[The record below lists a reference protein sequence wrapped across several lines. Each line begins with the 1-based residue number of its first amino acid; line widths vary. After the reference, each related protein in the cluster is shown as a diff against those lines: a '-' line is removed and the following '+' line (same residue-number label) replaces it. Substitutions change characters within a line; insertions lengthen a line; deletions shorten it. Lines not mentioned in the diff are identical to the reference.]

1 MRIKT
6 SSTGLRVLTSLSLTI
21 ASAWSATASA
31 GGIMLYEVGQEG
43 AGLAN
48 AGAAVLATDPSVLM
62 NNPAGIS
69 ELEGTQINAS
79 GQLVIGHIKF
89 SGDANSDFAGNNG
102 DNALD
107 YLPGASFFISHQID
121 DKSSIG
127 FGMYGNFG
135 LAVKYDDDWAGR
147 YFTQNAAVIGL
158 SLEPVYSYKVD
169 EKLSLGIGPR
179 IMYAYYRTEAAV
191 DNNVLGLGSG
201 RSDGRL
207 EYEDTDIGV
216 GLNMGALYHLNERM
230 DIGLAYTSKV
240 DLDFEDRPTFD
251 NINNP
256 LLNTAL
262 QTANISSLELAMQVP
277 QTLLL
282 STSYI
287 LDPQWK
293 LLSSLGWQDWSQFGD
308 IGVEVE
314 ADADAGSVTT
324 GVDRKYKDTWHA
336 SLGAQ
341 YQASR
346 QLRWSMGI
354 GYDSSMVDDQDRTVD
369 NPAGDAW
376 RFAGGLNYAVD
387 DSLKL
392 HAAYTL
398 VWLGDMDLSQSKSRS
413 GETLSGSYDS
423 TALHIVG
430 GGAVWRF

>member
-1 MRIKT
+1 
-6 SSTGLRVLTSLSLTI
+6 
-21 ASAWSATASA
+21 
-31 GGIMLYEVGQEG
+31 MLYEVGQEG

-48 AGAAVLATDPSVLM
+48 AGAAALATDPSVLM
-62 NNPAGIS
+62 SNPAGIAQ
-69 ELEGTQINAS
+69 LEGTQVNAS

-89 SGDANSDFAGNNG
+89 SGDERSDFTGNNG
-102 DNALD
+102 GNALD
-107 YLPGASFFISHQID
+107 YLPGASFFISHQLD
-121 DKSSIG
+121 EKSSIG

-158 SLEPVYSYKVD
+158 SLQPVYSYKVD
-169 EKLSLGIGPR
+169 DRLSVGIGPR
-179 IMYAYYRTEAAV
+179 FMYGYYRTEAAV
-191 DNNVLGLGSG
+191 DNNVLGLGAG

-207 EYEDTDIGV
+207 EYQDTDLGV
-216 GLNMGALYHLNERM
+216 GLNMGALYHLNERT
-230 DIGLAYTSKV
+230 DLGIAYTSKV
-240 DLDFEDRPTFD
+240 ELEFEDRPSFD

-262 QTANISSLELAMQVP
+262 QTANIQSLELAMQVP
-277 QTLLL
+277 QTLLV
-282 STSYI
+282 SSSYI
-287 LDPQWK
+287 LDPQWT
-293 LLSSLGWQDWSQFGD
+293 LLTSLGWQDWSQFGD

-314 ADADAGSVTT
+314 ADAGNVTT

-354 GYDSSMVDDQDRTVD
+354 GYDSAMVDDRDRTAD

-376 RFAGGLNYAVD
+376 RFAGGVNYAVD
-387 DSLKL
+387 DSLEL

-398 VWLGDMDLSQSKSRS
+398 VWLGNMDLSQSKSRS
-413 GETLSGSYDS
+413 GDTLSGSYDS
-423 TALHIVG
+423 SALHILG

>member
-1 MRIKT
+1 MGTIT
-6 SSTGLRVLTSLSLTI
+6 SSTGLRVLSSLSLAI
-21 ASAWSATASA
+21 AAAWSATANA

-43 AGLAN
+43 AGLSN

-62 NNPAGIS
+62 SNPAGIS

-89 SGDANSDFAGNNG
+89 SGDSNSDFTGNNG
-102 DNALD
+102 GNALD
-107 YLPGASFFISHQID
+107 YLPGASFFISHQIN

-179 IMYAYYRTEAAV
+179 IMYGFYRTEAAV
-191 DNNVLGLGSG
+191 DNNVLGLGGG
-201 RSDGRL
+201 RSDGQL
-207 EYEDTDIGV
+207 EYEDTDIGI
-216 GLNMGALYHLNERM
+216 GINMGALYHLNERI
-230 DIGLAYTSKV
+230 DVGLAYTSKV
-240 DLDFEDRPTFD
+240 DLEFEDRPSFE

-262 QTANISSLELAMQVP
+262 QTANINSLELAMQVP

-282 STSYI
+282 SSSYI
-287 LDPQWK
+287 LDQQWK
-293 LLSSLGWQDWSQFGD
+293 LLASLGWQDWSQFGD

-314 ADADAGSVTT
+314 ADSGTVST

-336 SLGAQ
+336 SVGAQ

-346 QLRWSMGI
+346 QLRWSMGM
-354 GYDSSMVDDQDRTVD
+354 GYDSSMVEDADRTAD
-369 NPAGDAW
+369 NPAAEAW
-376 RFAGGLNYAVD
+376 RFSGGLNYAVD
-387 DSLKL
+387 DSLDL
-392 HAAYTL
+392 HMAYTL

-413 GETLSGSYDS
+413 GDTLSGSYDS
-423 TALHIVG
+423 SALHILG

>member
-1 MRIKT
+1 MDRKNHSRHVI
-6 SSTGLRVLTSLSLTI
+6 SGGAAALLSLI
-21 ASAWSATASA
+21 WANPASA

-69 ELEGTQINAS
+69 RLEGTQVSAN

-89 SGDANSDFAGNNG
+89 SGDASSDFAGDNG
-102 DNALD
+102 GNALD

-121 DKSSIG
+121 DRSSIG

-147 YFTQNAAVIGL
+147 YFTQEAAVIGL
-158 SLEPVYSYKVD
+158 SFEPVYSYKVD

-179 IMYAYYRTEAAV
+179 IMYGYYRTQAAV
-191 DNNVLGLGSG
+191 DNNVLGLGGG
-201 RSDGRL
+201 RSDGQL
-207 EYEDTDIGV
+207 EYQDTDIGI
-216 GLNMGALYHLNERM
+216 GLNMGLLYQLNERM
-230 DIGLAYTSKV
+230 DVGLAYTSKV
-240 DLDFEDRPTFD
+240 DLEFEDRPSFD

-262 QTANISSLELAMQVP
+262 QAANISSLELAMQVP

-282 STSYI
+282 SSSYV
-287 LDPQWK
+287 LDPQWT
-293 LLSSLGWQDWSQFGD
+293 LLGSLGWQDWSEFGD

-314 ADADAGSVTT
+314 AAGGSVST
-324 GVDRKYKDTWHA
+324 GVDRRYKDTWHA
-336 SLGAQ
+336 SVGAQ

-346 QLRWSMGI
+346 QLRWNMGI
-354 GYDSSMVDDQDRTVD
+354 GYDSAMVDDADRTVD
-369 NPAGDAW
+369 NPAAATW
-376 RFAGGLNYAVD
+376 RFAGGLNYALD
-387 DSLKL
+387 DNTDL
-392 HAAYTL
+392 HLAYTL
-398 VWLGDMDLSQSKSRS
+398 VWLGDMDISQSKSRS
-413 GETLSGSYDS
+413 GDSLNGSYDS
-423 TALHIVG
+423 SALHILG